1 MIIQG
6 RVADLGPDAAN
17 QNVNKAVFMEAVVIQ
32 MTWPGAPTIYYGDE
46 AGVCGF
52 TDPDNTDGTIRSK
65 QQLSEQMRDYY
76 EKHLDPEKLPSS
88 EDLDILH
95 AAEEARKAFDKNLVI
110 KFRPAI
116 QELEGLGYPG
126 MADPKLGVKVL

>member
-1 MIIQG
+1 MI
-6 RVADLGPDAAN
+6 DA
-17 QNVNKAVFMEAVVIQ
+17 QR
-32 MTWPGAPTIYYGDE
+32 
-46 AGVCGF
+46 GF

-110 KFRPAI
+110 KF
-116 QELEGLGYPG
+116 
-126 MADPKLGVKVL
+126 